1 MNTHDKI
8 IKLQELRDKIP
19 NLLKL
24 DYNDAQ
30 IVEWKEDVQVALKKI
45 FNDEEHL
52 KCFNDSFKHDVTSL
66 SLYGDNFPMFQER
79 HIEDMKKAQAKL
91 SSMIKEL
98 TEWPDEGIDKQQAL
112 KSFINLAQ
120 RAINFRNVEP
130 YSASYK
136 QWYDDVE
143 CALVSYNIPPKYRDT
158 FQKTISKDMPAN
170 YDFMTDFSDYLEQL
184 NGAVC
189 VCDSILQWI
198 KNNIRDKE
206 KESDKTDVIGTVTL
220 LGEKF
225 HNVVKQLRQRHDDRP
240 TLDVADEYDVQDLFH
255 AILTIYFD
263 DIRPEEWTPS
273 YAGGSSRMDFLLDDE
288 GVVIELKMT
297 RKSLGTKEAREQLI
311 IDKEQYKVHPKC
323 KHLICFVYDPE
334 GRIKNPRGFEKDL
347 SQPGEHPVT
356 VYVRP

>member
-8 IKLQELRDKIP
+8 LKLQELRDEIP
-19 NLLKL
+19 SLLEL

-52 KCFNDSFKHDVTSL
+52 KCFNDSFKHSVTCA

-79 HIEDMKKAQAKL
+79 YRKDMGKAQAKL
-91 SSMIKEL
+91 NSMMKEL
-98 TEWPDEGIDKQQAL
+98 TEWPDEDNAILASIDSLA
-112 KSFINLAQ
+112 IIANL
-120 RAINFRNVEP
+120 
-130 YSASYK
+130 
-136 QWYDDVE
+136 
-143 CALVSYNIPPKYRDT
+143 
-158 FQKTISKDMPAN
+158 
-170 YDFMTDFSDYLEQL
+170 
-184 NGAVC
+184 
-189 VCDSILQWI
+189 CD
-198 KNNIRDKE
+198 
-206 KESDKTDVIGTVTL
+206 
-220 LGEKF
+220 KF
-225 HNVVKQLRQRHDDRP
+225 HNVVKQLRQRHDGRT
-240 TLDVADEYDVQDLFH
+240 TLDVEDEYDVQDLFH
-255 AILTIYFD
+255 ALLTIYFD

-273 YAGGSSRMDFLLDDE
+273 YAGGSSRMDFLLDNE

-347 SQPGEHPVT
+347 SQTGEHLVT